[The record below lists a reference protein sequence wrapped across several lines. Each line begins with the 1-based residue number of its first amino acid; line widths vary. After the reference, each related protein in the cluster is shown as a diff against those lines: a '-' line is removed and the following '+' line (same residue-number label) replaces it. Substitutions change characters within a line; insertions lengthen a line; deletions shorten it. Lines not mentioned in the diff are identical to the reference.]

1 MNKID
6 IVIVNWN
13 SGIFLKKCV
22 CSINNLENHNFV
34 NNIIIVDNNSYDNS
48 AQLVKNKKKV
58 KLIFEKKNYGF
69 AKGCNIGA
77 SYSKEKYILFLNPD
91 CELFDD
97 TLEKVNE
104 FMEKKTND
112 YIGVCGVKMVDK
124 DDKIVLSTSRFPSIF
139 NIFLKSFGLDRIF
152 KSYSMLMRDFDH
164 ESSRFVD
171 QIIGAFFFVRK
182 DVFDDLS
189 GFDEDFFLYM
199 DEVDFSLR
207 LRKIGFQSYY
217 LSTAKCYHEG
227 GVSSD
232 KNLLLRNLNFQK
244 SRLIYGF
251 KHFNSYEKVL
261 LVIITFIIEPITRF
275 IFYFCKFS
283 FKDIKLLLITQF
295 LLLKTFLLKK

>member
-1 MNKID
+1 MSKID

-13 SGIFLKKCV
+13 TGIFLKKCV
-22 CSINNLENHNFV
+22 YSINNLVNHNFV
-34 NNIIIVDNNSYDNS
+34 NDIIIVDNNSYDNS
-48 AQLVKNKKKV
+48 AQLVKNEKKV
-58 KLIFEKKNYGF
+58 KLIFEKKNHGF

-97 TLEKVNE
+97 TLEKVRE
-104 FMEKKTND
+104 FMDKVKNN

-124 DDKIVLSTSRFPSIF
+124 DDKTVISTSRFPSIF
-139 NIFLKSFGLDRIF
+139 NIFLKCFGLDRIF

-164 ESSRFVD
+164 ESSRFVE

-182 DVFDDLS
+182 DVFDKLS

-207 LRKIGFQSYY
+207 LRKIGYQSFY

-232 KNLLLRNLNFQK
+232 KNLLIRNFNFQK

-251 KHFNSYEKVL
+251 KHLIFFEKIL
-261 LVIITFIIEPITRF
+261 LIIITFVIEPVTRLIF
-275 IFYFCKFS
+275 IF
-283 FKDIKLLLITQF
+283 
-295 LLLKTFLLKK
+295 KTFF